1 MTTTEKSQTVKDN
14 FQVARCLKTNPNMN
28 FQKQRTTH
36 ENEQELP
43 IPTEG
48 SQTSKIPT
56 NVKKGQIIPKLQKPD
71 THM

>member
-1 MTTTEKSQTVKDN
+1 
-14 FQVARCLKTNPNMN
+14 MN